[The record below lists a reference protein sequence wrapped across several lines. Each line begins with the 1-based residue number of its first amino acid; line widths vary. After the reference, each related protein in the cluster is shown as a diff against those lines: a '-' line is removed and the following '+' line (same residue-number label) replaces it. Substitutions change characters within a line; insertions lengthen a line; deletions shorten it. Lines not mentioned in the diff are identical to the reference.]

1 MIYILY
7 GKDKSMISMKL
18 DAIKKKYHIA
28 QNVNLY
34 DANMDDVSNVL
45 QDLDAFSMFDDEKM
59 IVVYNCTFLS
69 SKNTTNYEIDP
80 FLVRKDTDV
89 ILVLICPSDKLDTRK
104 KKVKELSQFATLYSC
119 LALDEKSQK
128 FYVQDKLKEYG
139 VKVDFKTLDWM
150 QARMGLDPMCI
161 ENEIEKISIYSK
173 NPTLQD
179 VQSLLVVEP
188 MNDIFKMVDAFFSQN
203 GILLLAYY
211 RNFRKLNMQP
221 VAIVALLASQIRFLF
236 QVRVLMDEGKA
247 QASIAQE
254 LKANPYRVKI
264 NMQKAMRFSSE
275 TLLYNLSLLA
285 DFDQQMKM
293 GKIDKDDGFEH
304 FCLNMTLNK

>member
-1 MIYILY
+1 M
-7 GKDKSMISMKL
+7 S
-18 DAIKKKYHIA
+18 
-28 QNVNLY
+28 
-34 DANMDDVSNVL
+34 VS
-45 QDLDAFSMFDDEKM
+45 
-59 IVVYNCTFLS
+59 
-69 SKNTTNYEIDP
+69 
-80 FLVRKDTDV
+80 FLVRKDTDM
-89 ILVLICPSDKLDTRK
+89 ILVLVCPSDKLDTRK
-104 KKVKELSQFATLYSC
+104 KKVKEISGCATLYSC

-150 QARMGLDPMCI
+150 TSRMGLDPMCI
-161 ENEIEKISIYSK
+161 QNEIEKISIYSK
-173 NPTLQD
+173 HPTLEDIQN
-179 VQSLLVVEP
+179 LLVVEP

-247 QASIAQE
+247 QATIAQE
-254 LKANPYRVKI
+254 LKANPYRVKL

-275 TLLYNLSLLA
+275 ALLYNLSLLA

-293 GKIDKDDGFEH
+293 GKIDKDDGFEY
-304 FCLNMTLNK
+304 FCLNLMMNKE